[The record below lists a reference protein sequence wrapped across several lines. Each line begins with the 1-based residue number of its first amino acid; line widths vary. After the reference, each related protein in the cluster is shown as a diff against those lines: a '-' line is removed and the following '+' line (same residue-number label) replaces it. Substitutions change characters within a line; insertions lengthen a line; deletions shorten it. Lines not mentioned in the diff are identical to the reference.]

1 MIVFRPR
8 NEEAPLVDTA
18 PRPLDH
24 GPGLLFCPGNR
35 PDRFAR
41 ALAAA
46 DAVILDLE
54 DAVGPDDKDG
64 ARAAVVDALAELD
77 RTRVVVRVNPPGT
90 PAHDGDVAA
99 LAAHP
104 DLTLMLPMAT
114 SAVAVEAL
122 APHPVIALCETAH
135 GVLEAPSI
143 ARATNCAGLMW
154 GSEDLLA
161 DLGGRTG
168 RASGGGY
175 GPALTEART
184 RILYAARAA
193 GLDPVDTVLTDIAD
207 TDTLLADTLDAAAAG
222 FAAKACIHPSQVE
235 VVRRGFRPTDA
246 EAERARALL
255 AEAQRHPGVFRFG
268 GEMVDAPVLARAR
281 AVLRRTEA

>member
-1 MIVFRPR
+1 M
-8 NEEAPLVDTA
+8 DTA
-18 PRPLDH
+18 QPLDH
-24 GPGLLFCPGNR
+24 GPAVLFCPGNR
-35 PDRFAR
+35 PDRYAK

-54 DAVGPDDKDG
+54 DAVGPDDKDA
-64 ARAAVVDALAELD
+64 ARDAVVAALAELD
-77 RTRVVVRVNPPGT
+77 RTRVIVRINAPGT
-90 PAHDGDVAA
+90 AAHDGDVAA

-104 DLTLMLPMAT
+104 GLTLMLPMAT
-114 SAVAVEAL
+114 SAAAVEAL

-135 GVLEAPSI
+135 GVLQAPAI
-143 ARATNCAGLMW
+143 ARAANCTALMW

-168 RASGGGY
+168 RTAGGGY

-184 RILYAARAA
+184 RVLYAARAA
-193 GLDPVDTVLTDIAD
+193 GAVPVDTVLTDIAD
-207 TDTLLADTLDAAAAG
+207 TDRLLADATDAANAG
-222 FAAKACIHPSQVE
+222 FAAKVCIHPSQVE

-246 EAERARALL
+246 EVEHARALL
-255 AEAQRHPGVFRFG
+255 AEAQHHPGVFRHD

-281 AVLRRTEA
+281 ATVARAGR